1 MQWPNVCGVSKR
13 MNLDAVKDNIAK
25 NIGKKVIVTV
35 YGMRNKVNKY
45 EGVLYKV
52 YPNIFSIMT
61 DYGEK
66 SFSYN
71 EYITGE
77 VKIRYF

>member
-1 MQWPNVCGVSKR
+1 
-13 MNLDAVKDNIAK
+13 MNLDNVKEKISK
-25 NIGKKVIVTV
+25 NINKKVVVTV
-35 YGMRNKVNKY
+35 YGLRNKINRY

-61 DYGEK
+61 DTGEK

-77 VKIRYF
+77 VKIRYLN

>member
-1 MQWPNVCGVSKR
+1 
-13 MNLDAVKDNIAK
+13 MNLDTVKDNITK

-52 YPNIFSIMT
+52 YPNIFSILT

>member
-1 MQWPNVCGVSKR
+1 
-13 MNLDAVKDNIAK
+13 MNLDTVKDNITK

-35 YGMRNKVNKY
+35 YGMSNTVNKY

>member
-1 MQWPNVCGVSKR
+1 
-13 MNLDAVKDNIAK
+13 MNLDTVKDNITK

-77 VKIRYF
+77 VKISYF

>member
-1 MQWPNVCGVSKR
+1 
-13 MNLDAVKDNIAK
+13 MNLDTVKDNITK
-25 NIGKKVIVTV
+25 NIGKKVVVTV
-35 YGMRNKVNKY
+35 YGMRNKINKY